1 MANLI
6 RYSYLGFFALALL
19 VFFIGCGDDEGV
31 VDDIGPAVVATP
43 EGVVKGTIIDLVTEQ
58 GIAGIQ
64 VTLVTAKKLPS
75 GEFEQENIAS
85 IATNSN
91 GDFIFG
97 ELKSGDYILKIIA
110 PGYLDQQAPAKV
122 TRKENATVNFRLEPG
137 VRFKGTVVSN
147 DGNAVENVL
156 ISLGE
161 RAAVTNAGGQYEISP
176 VSKGQYQ
183 LTAEKPGYH
192 TTHIPGITIG
202 DSDIS
207 QKISIR
213 RKVTGQIV
221 FVRGNVVGKDFFGIS
236 VINADRTGEKPLT
249 HLFDVHPSWSPNG
262 NEIALSRSENN
273 RPLQI
278 YIMDSRGGNARPIS
292 GDHFNDRHPAWSP
305 DGRRIAFVHARALG
319 QPAVYIMNANGENRV
334 RLSDCH
340 ADSRPTW
347 SPDGTQIVYNHALK
361 QEIQKLFVRN
371 LFVVEIRNLFVV
383 DIKTFLAAKEAPP
396 PKAEVIPEPEP
407 EPEQPPE
414 PEPEPEPEK
423 EPEPEEDPHQTPDEE
438 EKEQE
443 GDPPQAPSADPPAIE
458 EGIQRL
464 TISEHYDIHPDWSP
478 DGSKL
483 AFTKE
488 SAPLNA
494 AVYVLDLFSLVQTRL
509 TGADGYSGYPCWSTD
524 GTKIIFSSN
533 RNGSLGIWIMDADG
547 SNVALI
553 FDELSQDDIL
563 SQQAWRE

>member
-1 MANLI
+1 MVNII
-6 RYSYLGFFALALL
+6 RYSYLGLFGLALFA
-19 VFFIGCGDDEGV
+19 FFIGCGDDEV

-43 EGVVKGTIIDLVTEQ
+43 EGVVKGTIEDLVTEQ

-64 VTLVTAKKLPS
+64 VTLVTTKKLPG

-85 IATNSN
+85 ITTDSSGN
-91 GDFIFG
+91 FIFG
-97 ELKSGDYILKIIA
+97 ELKTGDYILKINA
-110 PGYLDQQAPAKV
+110 PGYLDQQATVQV
-122 TRKENATVNFRLEPG
+122 TRKESPTVNFRLEPG
-137 VRFKGTVVSN
+137 VRFRGTVISD
-147 DGNAVENVL
+147 DGNPVKDVL

-161 RAAVTNAGGQYEISP
+161 RAAVTKGGGRYEISP

-236 VINADRTGEKPLT
+236 VINADRTGEKSLT
-249 HLFDVHPSWSPNG
+249 QLFDVYPSWSPNG
-262 NEIALSRSENN
+262 NEIAFSRSENN

-292 GDHFNDRHPAWSP
+292 GDNFNDRHPAWSP

-319 QPAVYIMNANGENRV
+319 QPAVYSMNANGEDRV

-340 ADSRPTW
+340 ADSRPAW

-361 QEIQKLFVRN
+361 QG
-371 LFVVEIRNLFVV
+371 IRNLFVV
-383 DIKTFLAAKEAPP
+383 DIETFLAAKEAPP
-396 PKAEVIPEPEP
+396 TQVIPEPEP
-407 EPEQPPE
+407 EQEPEQE
-414 PEPEPEPEK
+414 PEPEPEPEIEQK
-423 EPEPEEDPHQTPDEE
+423 PEPEKDPHQTPDEE
-438 EKEQE
+438 EEKKEE
-443 GDPPQAPSADPPAIE
+443 KGDPPQAPSADPPAVE

-464 TISEHYDIHPDWSP
+464 TISEHYDIHPDWNP

-483 AFTKE
+483 IFTKE
-488 SAPLNA
+488 SSPHDA
-494 AVYVLDLFSLVQTRL
+494 AVYVLDLFSRVQTRL
-509 TGADGYSGYPCWSTD
+509 TAEGGYNGYPCWSAD

-533 RNGSLGIWIMDADG
+533 RNGSLGIWMMDGDG
-547 SNVALI
+547 SNTALI
-553 FDELSQDDIL
+553 FDELGQDDIL
-563 SQQAWRE
+563 GQQAWRE

>member
-1 MANLI
+1 MVNII
-6 RYSYLGFFALALL
+6 RYSYLGLFALVLFG
-19 VFFIGCGDDEGV
+19 FFIGCGDDEEV
-31 VDDIGPAVVATP
+31 ADNIGPAAVVTP
-43 EGVVKGTIIDLVTEQ
+43 EGVVKGTIVDLVTEQ

-64 VTLVTAKKLPS
+64 VTLVKAKKLSS
-75 GEFEQENIAS
+75 GDFEQENIAS
-85 IATNSN
+85 ITTDSSGN
-91 GDFIFG
+91 FIFG
-97 ELKSGDYILKIIA
+97 ELKTGDYILKINA
-110 PGYLDQQAPAKV
+110 PGYLDQQATVQV
-122 TRKENATVNFRLEPG
+122 TRKESPTVNFRLEPG
-137 VRFKGTVVSN
+137 VRFRGTVISD
-147 DGNAVENVL
+147 DGNPVKDVL

-161 RAAVTNAGGQYEISP
+161 RAAVTKGGGRYEISP
-176 VSKGQYQ
+176 ISKGQYQ

-249 HLFDVHPSWSPNG
+249 QLFDVHPSWSPNG
-262 NEIALSRSENN
+262 NEIAFSRSENN
-273 RPLQI
+273 SPLQI

-319 QPAVYIMNANGENRV
+319 QPAVYTMNANGEDRV

-340 ADSRPTW
+340 ADSRPAW
-347 SPDGTQIVYNHALK
+347 APDGTQIVYNHALK
-361 QEIQKLFVRN
+361 QG
-371 LFVVEIRNLFVV
+371 IRNLFVV
-383 DIKTFLAAKEAPP
+383 DIETFLAAKEAPP
-396 PKAEVIPEPEP
+396 TQVIPEPEQ
-407 EPEQPPE
+407 EPEQE
-414 PEPEPEPEK
+414 PEPEPEPEIEQK
-423 EPEPEEDPHQTPDEE
+423 PEPEKDPHQTPDEE
-438 EKEQE
+438 KEKGED
-443 GDPPQAPSADPPAIE
+443 DPPQAPSADPPAAE

-483 AFTKE
+483 IFTKE
-488 SAPLNA
+488 SSPHDAV
-494 AVYVLDLFSLVQTRL
+494 VYVLDLFSLVQTRL
-509 TGADGYSGYPCWSTD
+509 TNEDGYNGYPCWSTD

-533 RNGSLGIWIMDADG
+533 RNGSLGIWMMDADG

-553 FDELSQDDIL
+553 FDELGQDDIL
-563 SQQAWRE
+563 GQQAWRE

>member
-1 MANLI
+1 MVNII
-6 RYSYLGFFALALL
+6 RYSYLGLFALALFA
-19 VFFIGCGDDEGV
+19 FFIGCGDDEDV
-31 VDDIGPAVVATP
+31 VDDLGPAAVVTP
-43 EGVVKGTIIDLVTEQ
+43 EGVVKGTIVDLVTEQ

-64 VTLVTAKKLPS
+64 VTLVKAKKLSS
-75 GEFEQENIAS
+75 GDFEQENIAS
-85 IATNSN
+85 ITTDSSGN
-91 GDFIFG
+91 FIFG
-97 ELKSGDYILKIIA
+97 ELKTGDYILKINA
-110 PGYLDQQAPAKV
+110 PGYLDQQATVQV
-122 TRKENATVNFRLEPG
+122 TRKESPTVNFRLEPG
-137 VRFKGTVVSN
+137 VRFRGAVISD
-147 DGNAVENVL
+147 DGNPVKDVL

-161 RAAVTNAGGQYEISP
+161 RAAVTKGGGRYEISP
-176 VSKGQYQ
+176 ISKGQYQ

-249 HLFDVHPSWSPNG
+249 QLFDVHPSWSPNG
-262 NEIALSRSENN
+262 NEIAFSRSENN
-273 RPLQI
+273 SPLQI

-319 QPAVYIMNANGENRV
+319 QPAVYTMNADGENRV
-334 RLSDCH
+334 RLADCH

-361 QEIQKLFVRN
+361 QG
-371 LFVVEIRNLFVV
+371 IRNLFVV
-383 DIKTFLAAKEAPP
+383 DIETFLAAKEAPP
-396 PKAEVIPEPEP
+396 TQVIPEPEQ
-407 EPEQPPE
+407 EPEQE
-414 PEPEPEPEK
+414 PEPEPEPEVEQK
-423 EPEPEEDPHQTPDEE
+423 PEPEKDPHQTPDEE
-438 EKEQE
+438 EEKKKGED
-443 GDPPQAPSADPPAIE
+443 DPPQAPSADPPAVE

-464 TISEHYDIHPDWSP
+464 TISEHYDIHPDWNP

-483 AFTKE
+483 IFTKE
-488 SAPLNA
+488 SSPHDA

-509 TGADGYSGYPCWSTD
+509 TGADGYSGYPCWSAD

-533 RNGSLGIWIMDADG
+533 RNGSLGIWMMDGDG
-547 SNVALI
+547 SNTALI
-553 FDELSQDDIL
+553 FDELGQDDIL
-563 SQQAWRE
+563 GQQAWRE

>member
-1 MANLI
+1 M
-6 RYSYLGFFALALL
+6 
-19 VFFIGCGDDEGV
+19 V
-31 VDDIGPAVVATP
+31 TP
-43 EGVVKGTIIDLVTEQ
+43 EGVVKGTIVDLVTEQ

-64 VTLVTAKKLPS
+64 VTLVKAKKLSS

-85 IATNSN
+85 ITTDSSGN
-91 GDFIFG
+91 FIFG
-97 ELKSGDYILKIIA
+97 ELKTGDYILKINA
-110 PGYLDQQAPAKV
+110 PGYLDQQATVQV
-122 TRKENATVNFRLEPG
+122 TRKESPTVNFRLEPG
-137 VRFKGTVVSN
+137 VRFRGAVISD
-147 DGNAVENVL
+147 DGNPVKDVL

-161 RAAVTNAGGQYEISP
+161 RAAVTKGGGRYEISP
-176 VSKGQYQ
+176 ISKGQYQ

-221 FVRGNVVGKDFFGIS
+221 FVRGDVVGKDFFGIS

-249 HLFDVHPSWSPNG
+249 QLFDVHPSWSPNG
-262 NEIALSRSENN
+262 NEIAFSRSENN
-273 RPLQI
+273 SPLQI

-319 QPAVYIMNANGENRV
+319 QPAVYTMNADGENRV
-334 RLSDCH
+334 RLADCH

-361 QEIQKLFVRN
+361 QG
-371 LFVVEIRNLFVV
+371 IRNLFVV
-383 DIKTFLAAKEAPP
+383 DIETFLAAKEAPP
-396 PKAEVIPEPEP
+396 TQVIPEPEQ
-407 EPEQPPE
+407 EPEQE
-414 PEPEPEPEK
+414 PEPEPEPEIEQK
-423 EPEPEEDPHQTPDEE
+423 PEPEKDPHQTPDEE
-438 EKEQE
+438 EEKKKGED
-443 GDPPQAPSADPPAIE
+443 DPPQAPSADPPAVE

-464 TISEHYDIHPDWSP
+464 TISEHYDIHPDWNP

-483 AFTKE
+483 IFTKE
-488 SAPLNA
+488 SSPHDA

-509 TGADGYSGYPCWSTD
+509 TGADGYSGYPCWSAD

-533 RNGSLGIWIMDADG
+533 RNGSLGIWMMDGDG
-547 SNVALI
+547 SNTALI
-553 FDELSQDDIL
+553 FDELGQDDIL
-563 SQQAWRE
+563 GQQAWRE

>member
-1 MANLI
+1 MVNII
-6 RYSYLGFFALALL
+6 RYSYLGLFALALFA
-19 VFFIGCGDDEGV
+19 FFIGCGDDEDV

-43 EGVVKGTIIDLVTEQ
+43 EGVVKGTIEDLVTEQ

-64 VTLVTAKKLPS
+64 VTLVKAKKLSS

-85 IATNSN
+85 ITTDSSGN
-91 GDFIFG
+91 FIFG
-97 ELKSGDYILKIIA
+97 ELKTGDYILKINA
-110 PGYLDQQAPAKV
+110 PGYLDQQATVQV
-122 TRKENATVNFRLEPG
+122 TRKESATVNFRLEPG
-137 VRFKGTVVSN
+137 VRFRGAVISD
-147 DGNAVENVL
+147 DGNPVKDVL

-161 RAAVTNAGGQYEISP
+161 RAAVTKGGGRYEISP

-236 VINADRTGEKPLT
+236 VINADRTGEKSLT
-249 HLFDVHPSWSPNG
+249 QLFDVYPSWSPNG
-262 NEIALSRSENN
+262 NEIAFSRSENN

-292 GDHFNDRHPAWSP
+292 GDNFNDRHPAWSP

-319 QPAVYIMNANGENRV
+319 QPAVYSMNANGEDRV

-340 ADSRPTW
+340 ADSRPAW
-347 SPDGTQIVYNHALK
+347 APDGTQIVYNHALK
-361 QEIQKLFVRN
+361 QG
-371 LFVVEIRNLFVV
+371 IRNLFVV
-383 DIKTFLAAKEAPP
+383 DIETFLAAKEAPP
-396 PKAEVIPEPEP
+396 TQVIPEPEP
-407 EPEQPPE
+407 EQEPEQE
-414 PEPEPEPEK
+414 PEPEPEPEIEQK
-423 EPEPEEDPHQTPDEE
+423 PEPEKDPHQTPDEE
-438 EKEQE
+438 EEKKEE
-443 GDPPQAPSADPPAIE
+443 KGDPPQAPSADPPAVE

-464 TISEHYDIHPDWSP
+464 TISEHYDIHPDWNP

-483 AFTKE
+483 IFTKE
-488 SAPLNA
+488 SSPHDA
-494 AVYVLDLFSLVQTRL
+494 AVYVLDLFSRVQTRL
-509 TGADGYSGYPCWSTD
+509 TAEGGYNGYPCWSAD

-533 RNGSLGIWIMDADG
+533 RNGSLGIWMMDGDG

-553 FDELSQDDIL
+553 FDELGQDDIL
-563 SQQAWRE
+563 GQQAWRE

>member
-1 MANLI
+1 MVNII
-6 RYSYLGFFALALL
+6 RYSYLGLFALALFA
-19 VFFIGCGDDEGV
+19 FFIGCGDDEDV

-43 EGVVKGTIIDLVTEQ
+43 EGVVKGTIVDLVTEQ

-64 VTLVTAKKLPS
+64 VTLVTTKKLP
-75 GEFEQENIAS
+75 GGKFEQENIAS
-85 IATNSN
+85 ITTDSSGN
-91 GDFIFG
+91 FIFG
-97 ELKSGDYILKIIA
+97 ELKTGDYILKINA
-110 PGYLDQQAPAKV
+110 PGYLDQQATVQV
-122 TRKENATVNFRLEPG
+122 TRKESPTVNFRLEPG
-137 VRFKGTVVSN
+137 VRFRGTVISD
-147 DGNAVENVL
+147 DGNPVKDVL

-161 RAAVTNAGGQYEISP
+161 RAAVTKGGGRYEISP

-236 VINADRTGEKPLT
+236 VINADRTGEKSLT
-249 HLFDVHPSWSPNG
+249 QLFDVHPSWSPNG
-262 NEIALSRSENN
+262 NEIAFSRSENN

-292 GDHFNDRHPAWSP
+292 GDNFNDRHPAWSP

-319 QPAVYIMNANGENRV
+319 QPAVYSMNANGEDRV

-340 ADSRPTW
+340 ADSRPAW
-347 SPDGTQIVYNHALK
+347 APDGTQIVYNHALK
-361 QEIQKLFVRN
+361 QG
-371 LFVVEIRNLFVV
+371 IRNLFVV
-383 DIKTFLAAKEAPP
+383 DIETFLAAKEAPP
-396 PKAEVIPEPEP
+396 TQVIPEPEP
-407 EPEQPPE
+407 EQEPEQE
-414 PEPEPEPEK
+414 PEPEPEPEIEQK
-423 EPEPEEDPHQTPDEE
+423 PEPEKDPHQTPDEE
-438 EKEQE
+438 KEKEE
-443 GDPPQAPSADPPAIE
+443 KGDPPQAPSADPPAVE

-464 TISEHYDIHPDWSP
+464 TISEHYDIHPDWNP

-483 AFTKE
+483 IFTKE
-488 SAPLNA
+488 SSPHDA
-494 AVYVLDLFSLVQTRL
+494 AVYVLDLFSRVQTRL
-509 TGADGYSGYPCWSTD
+509 TAEGGYNGYPCWSTD

-533 RNGSLGIWIMDADG
+533 RNGSLGIWMMDADG

-553 FDELSQDDIL
+553 FDELGQDDIL
-563 SQQAWRE
+563 GQQAWRE

>member
-1 MANLI
+1 MVNII
-6 RYSYLGFFALALL
+6 RYSYLGLFALALFA
-19 VFFIGCGDDEGV
+19 FFIGCGDDEDV

-43 EGVVKGTIIDLVTEQ
+43 EGVVKGTIVDLVTEQ
-58 GIAGIQ
+58 GVAGIQ
-64 VTLVTAKKLPS
+64 VTLVKTKKLPG

-85 IATNSN
+85 ITTDSSGN
-91 GDFIFG
+91 FIFG
-97 ELKSGDYILKIIA
+97 ELKTGDYILKINA
-110 PGYLDQQAPAKV
+110 PGYLDQQAAVQV
-122 TRKENATVNFRLEPG
+122 TRKESPTVNFRLEPG
-137 VRFKGTVVSN
+137 VRFRGTVISD
-147 DGNAVENVL
+147 DGNPVKNVL

-161 RAAVTNAGGQYEISP
+161 RAAVTKGGGHYEISP

-236 VINADRTGEKPLT
+236 VINADRTGEKSLT
-249 HLFDVHPSWSPNG
+249 QLFDVYPSWSPNG
-262 NEIALSRSENN
+262 NEIAFSRSENN

-292 GDHFNDRHPAWSP
+292 GDNFNDRHPAWSP

-319 QPAVYIMNANGENRV
+319 QPAVYSMNANGEDRV

-361 QEIQKLFVRN
+361 QG
-371 LFVVEIRNLFVV
+371 IRNLFVV
-383 DIKTFLAAKEAPP
+383 DIETFLAAKEAPP
-396 PKAEVIPEPEP
+396 TQVIPEPEP
-407 EPEQPPE
+407 EQEPEQE
-414 PEPEPEPEK
+414 PEPEPEIEQK
-423 EPEPEEDPHQTPDEE
+423 PEPEKDPHQTPDEE
-438 EKEQE
+438 EEKKKGED
-443 GDPPQAPSADPPAIE
+443 DPPQAPSADPPAVE

-464 TISEHYDIHPDWSP
+464 TISEHYDIHPDWNP

-483 AFTKE
+483 IFTKE
-488 SAPLNA
+488 SSPHDA

-509 TGADGYSGYPCWSTD
+509 TGADSYSGYPCWSTD

-533 RNGSLGIWIMDADG
+533 RNGSLGIWMMDADG

-553 FDELSQDDIL
+553 FDELGQDDIL
-563 SQQAWRE
+563 GQQAWRE